1 MEEEIAQA
9 VEKAQLLL
17 QKAKAAKLERDVL
30 ELCAQAY
37 ELCVDLP
44 GVRELMPPPAP
55 ATGFAV
61 RTDPRARV
69 NIISWVGGSDRSVKY
84 TVVRSE
90 SGWVQHLADGEVIFR
105 GSGDSYSDKDIL
117 PGVSYYYNVFAER
130 AGLFPRA
137 PRGTSSR
144 LSTCLR

>member
-1 MEEEIAQA
+1 MQDILSTLLQAVLIAVVPIIAGFVAKGVVALAQYLGVKTDNATVAKYAQEIAQA

-55 ATGFAV
+55 ATE
-61 RTDPRARV
+61 
-69 NIISWVGGSDRSVKY
+69 DR
-84 TVVRSE
+84 
-90 SGWVQHLADGEVIFR
+90 G
-105 GSGDSYSDKDIL
+105 
-117 PGVSYYYNVFAER
+117 
-130 AGLFPRA
+130 
-137 PRGTSSR
+137 
-144 LSTCLR
+144 

>member
-1 MEEEIAQA
+1 
-9 VEKAQLLL
+9 
-17 QKAKAAKLERDVL
+17 
-30 ELCAQAY
+30 
-37 ELCVDLP
+37 
-44 GVRELMPPPAP
+44 MPPPAP

-117 PGVSYYYNVFAER
+117 PGVSYYYNVF
-130 AGLFPRA
+130 PRA
-137 PRGTSSR
+137 LRGTSSR

>member
-1 MEEEIAQA
+1 M
-9 VEKAQLLL
+9 
-17 QKAKAAKLERDVL
+17 
-30 ELCAQAY
+30 
-37 ELCVDLP
+37 
-44 GVRELMPPPAP
+44 
-55 ATGFAV
+55 
-61 RTDPRARV
+61 RTDPRARAQYHFL
-69 NIISWVGGSDRSVKY
+69 GGLAATRSVKY

-130 AGLFPRA
+130 AGLFSQGA
-137 PRGTSSR
+137 KGTSSR